1 MTSYILNQQ
10 APEVRGET
18 QRHFAP
24 SFTQLLSILV
34 RQVCLCSRACSRQ
47 AALSE

>member
-1 MTSYILNQQ
+1 MTSYILNLQP
-10 APEVRGET
+10 PEARSET

-34 RQVCLCSRACSRQ
+34 RQAR
-47 AALSE
+47 LSH

>member
-34 RQVCLCSRACSRQ
+34 RQVCPQGLVADRQ
-47 AALSE
+47 H